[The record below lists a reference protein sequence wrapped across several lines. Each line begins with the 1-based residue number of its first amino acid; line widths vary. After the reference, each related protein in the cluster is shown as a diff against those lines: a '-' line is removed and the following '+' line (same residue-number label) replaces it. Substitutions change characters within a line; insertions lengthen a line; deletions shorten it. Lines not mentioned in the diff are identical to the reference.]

1 MPKRTLRRLLLER
14 RRSLT
19 REECLAASRVIQE
32 TFIRN
37 AAFESA
43 GAIALYAP
51 IHGEVDT
58 ASVAVAALGA
68 RKTVAFPVVAGD
80 NMVFRT
86 ITSLDELEQ
95 GAFGI
100 MEPPL
105 RNEALSPDTFDLIVL
120 PGVAFDLR
128 GNRIGYGKGYYDRLL
143 HPLEG
148 KGRLVGFC
156 HDFQLVDSIAGEP
169 HDVRLDLVITE
180 KRVIRPPLHI

>member
-1 MPKRTLRRLLLER
+1 MPKKNLRRMLLER

-19 REECLAASRVIQE
+19 REECLDASRVIQE
-32 TFIRN
+32 TFVRN
-37 AAFESA
+37 AAFDDA
-43 GAIALYAP
+43 GSIALYAP
-51 IHGEVDT
+51 IHCEVET
-58 ASVAVAALGA
+58 ASVAMAALSAG
-68 RKTVAFPVVAGD
+68 KTVAFPVVAGD
-80 NMVFRT
+80 NMVFRR
-86 ITSLDELEQ
+86 IASLDELEP
-95 GAFGI
+95 GVFGI
-100 MEPPL
+100 KEPPL
-105 RNEALSPDTFDLIVL
+105 RNEALSAETFDLIVV

-169 HDVRLDLVITE
+169 HDVRLDMVITE